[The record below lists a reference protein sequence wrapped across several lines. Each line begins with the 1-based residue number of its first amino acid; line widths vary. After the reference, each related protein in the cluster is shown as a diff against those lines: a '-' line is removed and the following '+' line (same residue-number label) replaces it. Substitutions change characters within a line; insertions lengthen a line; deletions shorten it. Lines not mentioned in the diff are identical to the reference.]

1 MGMKR
6 ILYIAMICL
15 TAAGFAACTD
25 EEEERITSQ
34 KDKMVTFLEKTL
46 KLKTYQEAMDSSADE
61 NTPFYTVHGEW
72 VFRWI
77 TNYYDAGRHELPQVQ
92 QGSVVGLTLSIYS
105 YTGSQITDTTLPL
118 FTNNEELRDRLLSSG
133 LNLEYWSF
141 EPYYVAV
148 GAGNT
153 ISGLELALDGCRLY
167 DQVEVYMAFSEAYGG
182 EWLLTVAPESGL
194 VVFYTIESVQ

>member
-1 MGMKR
+1 
-6 ILYIAMICL
+6 MICL
-15 TAAGFAACTD
+15 TAAGFSACTD

-77 TNYYDAGRHELPQVQ
+77 TNYYDAGRHELPQVR

-141 EPYYVAV
+141 EPYYVEV

-167 DQVEVYMAFSEAYGG
+167 DQVEVYMTFSEAYGG